1 MIVNIG
7 SSKACGQ
14 NKDKSSIHAEELAI
28 QYLRNMNNLNRY
40 IIYIY
45 RYSKDGYFKP
55 AFCCQRCSKL
65 INKYH
70 LQNKI
75 FTINQSLN
83 IINSYDDM
91 IQVILKMIENK
102 YMFTFDKNL
111 LRSIMEDLTYMYN
124 PNDEINKDRIIELL
138 EDTDTD
144 EEDEGDGVPI
154 IDGNQ

>member
-1 MIVNIG
+1 MSNSNEITILTTENVHSEIIKYI
-7 SSKACGQ
+7 S
-14 NKDKSSIHAEELAI
+14 E
-28 QYLRNMNNLNRY
+28 NR
-40 IIYIY
+40 IY
-45 RYSKDGYFKP
+45 
-55 AFCCQRCSKL
+55 
-65 INKYH
+65 
-70 LQNKI
+70 
-75 FTINQSLN
+75 
-83 IINSYDDM
+83 INSYDDM

-124 PNDEINKDRIIELL
+124 PNDDINKDRIIELL